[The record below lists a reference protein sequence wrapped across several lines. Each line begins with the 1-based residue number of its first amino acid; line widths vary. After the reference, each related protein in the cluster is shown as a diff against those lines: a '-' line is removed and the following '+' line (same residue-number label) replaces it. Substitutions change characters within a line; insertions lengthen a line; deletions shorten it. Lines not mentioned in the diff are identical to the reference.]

1 MVAGR
6 CRTPAPLPR
15 PFALAHLSPA
25 IPARASLFLSFHFNG
40 DRLPNR
46 LPVLALALLLA
57 YALGCFSPGWW
68 LVRRKTGG
76 DLRAHGSG
84 VTGATNAARVLG
96 PRLGLLVLALDAA
109 KAALAVLLARW
120 LAPAAAWHVL
130 ALPAVVAGH
139 IWPAPLRFRGGRGAG
154 PLLGG
159 CLALHPFFALA
170 AGAPATLALVFTRRS
185 FALALAATFG
195 GIAAAPW
202 LLPGLEARV
211 AFAAAVALVLLAHR
225 DRLSKRDT
233 PPKP

>member
-1 MVAGR
+1 M
-6 CRTPAPLPR
+6 
-15 PFALAHLSPA
+15 
-25 IPARASLFLSFHFNG
+25 
-40 DRLPNR
+40 
-46 LPVLALALLLA
+46 LALALFLG

-96 PRLGLLVLALDAA
+96 PRLGFLVLALDAA
-109 KAALAVLLARW
+109 KAALAVALARW
-120 LAPAAAWHVL
+120 LAPAEAWHVL

-159 CLALHPFFALA
+159 CLALHPLFALA
-170 AGAPATLALVFTRRS
+170 AAAPAALALVLTRRS
-185 FALALAATFG
+185 FALALAATLG

-202 LLPGLEARV
+202 LLPAREPRG

-225 DRLSKRDT
+225 DRLTRPAT
-233 PPKP
+233 PPGP